1 MGYRIEYESI
11 GKIPRQQRKKRTGII
26 AGAIV
31 ILLVLCAITVKTVGL
46 EWVQEV
52 LLPGDPAIT
61 ALALENMVEDLR
73 SGEGF
78 VDAIKTFCQ
87 EIIQNAAPE

>member
-11 GKIPRQQRKKRTGII
+11 GKLPRQQRKNRTGLF
-26 AGAIV
+26 AAIVV

-52 LLPGDPAIT
+52 LLPGDPDVT
-61 ALALENMVEDLR
+61 AAALENMVADLR
-73 SGEGF
+73 GGEGVVEAF
-78 VDAIKTFCQ
+78 KTFCE
-87 EIIQNAAPE
+87 EIMRNGIPE